1 MRCAGRERRSDALS
15 NHCAMANEFLQHL
28 APGIKIVVNFYQ
40 REMAKSNNRLDH
52 SKIILDD
59 TEMLGL
65 SALNNRVDELDE
77 VLNRAE

>member
-1 MRCAGRERRSDALS
+1 MLM
-15 NHCAMANEFLQHL
+15 NHCAMENEFLQRL
-28 APGIKIVVNFYQ
+28 AQGIKILVNFYQ
-40 REMAKSNNRLDH
+40 REIAKSNNGLDH
-52 SKIILDD
+52 EKIILDD

>member
-1 MRCAGRERRSDALS
+1 
-15 NHCAMANEFLQHL
+15 
-28 APGIKIVVNFYQ
+28 
-40 REMAKSNNRLDH
+40 MAKSNNGLDH
-52 SKIILDD
+52 AKIILDD